1 MKKLQIGLLPKIL
14 IAIVAGIVC
23 SLFLPEWT
31 VRIFLT
37 FNSVFGNFLGM
48 FIPLL
53 IIGLIAPAIADLGKG
68 AGRLLLITIAI
79 AYLSTI
85 LAGFF
90 SYFTCRATYPFLLG
104 SSVKALGE
112 MDMSGSLKPY
122 FTIEM
127 PAFISVT
134 TALVFAFLLGLGMS
148 LIKGKAFYGVMRD
161 FREIIEAVI
170 ARFIIPILPVY
181 IFGIFLQL
189 GAEGNVGP
197 VLGTFAKII
206 VIIIVMHVTVLLLQF
221 LIAGAIARKNPFR
234 ALGTMLSAYVTALG
248 TQSSAATIPVTLA
261 SAKKNGVSGPVA
273 DFVIPLCA
281 TIHMP
286 CSILKITACAYAISL
301 GMGLATDPGL
311 YVGFVMMLAITMVA
325 APGVPG
331 GAIMASLG
339 LLSSMLGFDANM
351 QGLMIAL
358 YIAMDS
364 FGTAGNVT
372 GDGAIALIMD
382 RIAARLHGSVP
393 DVPDG
398 VTNEVEMDQN
408 YARH

>member
-1 MKKLQIGLLPKIL
+1 MKIFKFGLLPKIL
-14 IAIVAGIVC
+14 VAIVAGILC
-23 SLFLPEWT
+23 SLFFPGWA
-31 VRIFLT
+31 VRVFLT
-37 FNSVFGNFLGM
+37 FNSIFGNFLGM

-53 IIGLIAPAIADLGKG
+53 ILGLIAPAIADLGKG
-68 AGRLLLITIAI
+68 AGKLLLITIAI

-90 SYFTCRATYPFLLG
+90 SYFTCRATYPSLLG
-104 SSVKALGE
+104 DSVKALGE

-127 PAFISVT
+127 PAFLSVT

-148 LIKGKAFYGVMRD
+148 LIPGKTLNKAMHD
-161 FREIIEAVI
+161 FREVIEVVI
-170 ARFIIPILPVY
+170 TRFIIPILPLY

-221 LIAGAIARKNPFR
+221 LVAGAIARKNPFR
-234 ALGTMLSAYVTALG
+234 SLVTMLSAYVTALG

-261 SAKKNGVSGPVA
+261 SAKKNGVSEPVA

-311 YVGFVMMLAITMVA
+311 YIGFVMMLAITMIA

-382 RIAARLHGSVP
+382 KIASRMKGAVP
-393 DVPDG
+393 EVPAEVAEDV
-398 VTNEVEMDQN
+398 TMDQK
-408 YARH
+408 YAK